1 MNIHYALQT
10 CDSSFNQTEKRF
22 CSDTKLEVI
31 KKCVASFFNSIE
43 YVAKNKSDV
52 EHFIKIFDDHSSQD
66 TLDFLIAAKKR
77 YSSKNIFIE
86 IESLE
91 NRGIMNS
98 IGSCYSWLLDN
109 GTDLVYQV
117 QDDYLFFETA
127 IFEMVDVY
135 FQLLKDCET
144 DSVVMPY
151 NPPYI
156 WNELG
161 SYYYKHKVSSPRV
174 IVPGSKRYW
183 MQAYDT
189 SCSFMTS
196 ANQFRKNADLLEIF
210 IRMDPKDSKLEIIS
224 LNRMFTQRGILGIMP
239 MNSVALHMQGEA
251 EKDPYIDWKSLWNSI
266 DEDFINR

>member
-22 CSDTKLEVI
+22 CADTKLEVI
-31 KKCVASFFNSIE
+31 KKCVASFFDSVK
-43 YVAKNKSDV
+43 YVSESRSEVN
-52 EHFIKIFDDHSSQD
+52 HFIKVFDDHSSQE
-66 TLDFLIAAKKR
+66 TLDFLFAVKKR
-77 YSSKNIFIE
+77 YSSKNISIE

-91 NRGIMNS
+91 DRGIMSS

-117 QDDYLFFETA
+117 QDDYLFFDTA
-127 IFEMVDVY
+127 VYEMIDVY
-135 FQLLKDCET
+135 FQMLMDCET

-174 IVPGSKRYW
+174 VVPGSKRYW
-183 MQAYDT
+183 IQAYDT

-196 ANQFRKNADLLEIF
+196 ADQLRRNKDLLDAF
-210 IRMDPKDSKLEIIS
+210 LGMNPRDNKLEIIS
-224 LNRMFTQRGILGIMP
+224 LNKMFTQRGILGIMP
-239 MNSVALHMQGEA
+239 MNSVALHMQGAA
-251 EKDPYIDWKSLWNSI
+251 EKDPYIDWKILWDSI
-266 DEDFINR
+266 DEDTTHW